1 VSPTVLLPTA
11 AGLLGNDKLGGMDDS
26 DPSAELSEL
35 LTALPPAAAVEL
47 ADGDQ
52 PDDAV
57 TEAAIVLGIGLDA
70 KAADR
75 LLVAAGR
82 VGAAAV
88 VLRAPIPAAITAR
101 ANTLAVPLF
110 GLPVAVG
117 WHQLHR
123 QLVRRLGSP
132 VPADSEL
139 AELAQTIATLT
150 GGLVSIEDST
160 SARVLAYSRSSDEV
174 DELRRL
180 SILGRSGPA
189 EYLALL
195 REWGIYDR
203 LASSEEVLEIA
214 EHPPSGVR
222 RRLAVGVFAGRRQL
236 GTIWVQQGAT
246 EFGPQ
251 AKQALLGAARLTAPY
266 LLGSTGDRD
275 VRSAGELR
283 AILAGRP
290 DRATSRLGR
299 VARRPCAVAV
309 FVLGD
314 RHRDPATAALHL
326 DELASI
332 VRVHALAFRRDA
344 LAEQLDGQLYLLIPN
359 LTEPAAALGMLGTAV
374 SAVRSHLDG
383 QARAVLGTLVGDV
396 AGAPDSRRAADLALA
411 VPSTEPVLGFDD
423 VRARLIAGSIDN
435 HLQTQ
440 LISHPE
446 LVDPRISALVA
457 EEPVHAHTLL
467 AYLDAGGDVVRVAGL
482 LGVHPTTVRHRLRR
496 AQDRLRVELVEPDE
510 RLATH
515 LLLRCSLRARL

>member
-1 VSPTVLLPTA
+1 
-11 AGLLGNDKLGGMDDS
+11 M
-26 DPSAELSEL
+26 
-35 LTALPPAAAVEL
+35 
-47 ADGDQ
+47 
-52 PDDAV
+52 
-57 TEAAIVLGIGLDA
+57 LGIGLDA
-70 KAADR
+70 EAADR
-75 LLVAAGR
+75 LLAGGR
-82 VGAAAV
+82 PGGRRGGGAARPDRTGRHRPGERRWRCRCSAC
-88 VLRAPIPAAITAR
+88 RPRSAGTSCTGSCCAGSARRCRPTASW
-101 ANTLAVPLF
+101 P
-110 GLPVAVG
+110 
-117 WHQLHR
+117 
-123 QLVRRLGSP
+123 S
-132 VPADSEL
+132 
-139 AELAQTIATLT
+139 LAQTIATLT

-275 VRSAGELR
+275 VRSAGGLR

-290 DRATSRLGR
+290 DRAASRLGR

-309 FVLGD
+309 FVLGH

-332 VRVHALAFRRDA
+332 VGVHALAFRRDA
-344 LAEQLDGQLYLLIPN
+344 LAEQLDGRLYLLIPN
-359 LTEPAAALGMLGTAV
+359 LAEPAAALGMLGTAV

-383 QARAVLGTLVGDV
+383 QARAVLGTLAGERGRRTRLAPRGRPGTRRTQHRTGAQLRRRASPADRRVDRQSPANTADQPSGAGRPADLGAGCRR
-396 AGAPDSRRAADLALA
+396 AGARPYAAGLPGGRRRC
-411 VPSTEPVLGFDD
+411 G
-423 VRARLIAGSIDN
+423 
-435 HLQTQ
+435 
-440 LISHPE
+440 
-446 LVDPRISALVA
+446 
-457 EEPVHAHTLL
+457 
-467 AYLDAGGDVVRVAGL
+467 AGGRSARGASDHRPAPVAPGP
-482 LGVHPTTVRHRLRR
+482 GPVAARSWSNRTNGSRHTCCCVAVCAR
-496 AQDRLRVELVEPDE
+496 ALKRDD
-510 RLATH
+510 
-515 LLLRCSLRARL
+515 SLHNPGGRDGP

>member
-1 VSPTVLLPTA
+1 
-11 AGLLGNDKLGGMDDS
+11 MDNS
-26 DPSAELSEL
+26 DPSVELSEL
-35 LTALPPAAAVEL
+35 LDALPPAAAVEL
-47 ADGDQ
+47 ADPGQ

-57 TEAAIVLGIGLDA
+57 SEAAIVLGIGLDVQA
-70 KAADR
+70 TDR
-75 LLVAAGR
+75 LLAAAAKL
-82 VGAAAV
+82 GAAAV
-88 VLRAPIPAAITAR
+88 VLRAPIAATVTAR
-101 ANTLAVPLF
+101 ANALAVPLF
-110 GLPVAVG
+110 GLPGSVG

-123 QLVRRLGSP
+123 QLLRRLGSP
-132 VPADSEL
+132 VLADSDL
-139 AELAQTIATLT
+139 ADLAQTIATLT

-160 SARVLAYSRSSDEV
+160 SSRVLAYSRSSDEV

-203 LASSEEVLEIA
+203 LASTEEVLEIA

-222 RRLAVGVFAGRRQL
+222 RRLAVGVFAGHRQL

-266 LLGSTGDRD
+266 LLGSTTGRD
-275 VRSAGELR
+275 VRSSGLREL
-283 AILAGRP
+283 LAGRP

-314 RHRDPATAALHL
+314 RHRDQAGAALQL

-332 VRVHALAFRRDA
+332 VTVHALAFRRDA
-344 LAEQLDGQLYLLIPN
+344 LAEQLDGRLYLLIPN
-359 LTEPAAALGMLGTAV
+359 LAEPAAALGMLGTAV
-374 SAVRSHLDG
+374 SAVRSHLDD
-383 QARAVLGTLVGDV
+383 QARAVLGAPAVDL
-396 AGAPDSRRAADLALA
+396 AGAPGSRRAADLALGVA
-411 VPSTEPVLGFDD
+411 STEPVLGFDQ
-423 VRARLIAGSIDN
+423 VRARLIAESIDN

-440 LISHPE
+440 LIDVPE
-446 LVDPRISALVA
+446 LSDPRVTALVA
-457 EEPVHAHTLL
+457 DEPVHARTLL
-467 AYLDAGGDVVRVAGL
+467 AYLDAGGDVVRVAGE

-496 AQDRLRVELVEPDE
+496 AQDRLGTELAEPDE

-515 LLLRCSLRARL
+515 LLLRCSLRARPKER

>member
-1 VSPTVLLPTA
+1 
-11 AGLLGNDKLGGMDDS
+11 MDNS
-26 DPSAELSEL
+26 DPSTELSEL
-35 LTALPPAAAVEL
+35 LAALPPAAAVEL
-47 ADGDQ
+47 ADPDQ

-57 TEAAIVLGIGLDA
+57 TESAIVLGVGLGPVA
-70 KAADR
+70 VDR
-75 LLVAAGR
+75 LLVAAGT

-88 VLRAPIPAAITAR
+88 VLRAPIEPAAAAR
-101 ANTLAVPLF
+101 AGELAVPLY
-110 GLPVAVG
+110 GLPGSVG
-117 WHQLHR
+117 WHELHR
-123 QLVRRLGSP
+123 QLLRRLGSP
-132 VPADSEL
+132 VLADSEL

-180 SILGRSGPA
+180 SILGRSGPP

-266 LLGSTGDRD
+266 LLGSTGGRD
-275 VRSAGELR
+275 TRPAGGLR
-283 AILAGRP
+283 EILAGRP
-290 DRATSRLGR
+290 DRAADRLGR
-299 VARRPCAVAV
+299 TARRPCAVAV

-314 RHRDPATAALHL
+314 RHRDPAAASLRL

-332 VRVHALAFRRDA
+332 VTVHALAFRRDA
-344 LAEQLDGQLYLLIPN
+344 LADLLDGRLYLLVPN
-359 LTEPAAALGMLGTAV
+359 LTEPAAALGMLAAAV
-374 SAVRSHLDG
+374 SAVRSHLDPR
-383 QARAVLGTLVGDV
+383 ARAVLGTLADEV

-423 VRARLIAGSIDN
+423 ARARLITDSIQN
-435 HLQTQ
+435 HLETQ
-440 LISHPE
+440 LINHPE
-446 LVDPRISALVA
+446 LLDPRIVALVRD
-457 EEPVHAHTLL
+457 EPVNARTLL
-467 AYLDAGGDVVRVAGL
+467 DYLDAGCDVVRVAGQ

-496 AQDRLRVELVEPDE
+496 AENRLRGRLSEPDE

-515 LLLRCSLRARL
+515 LQLRCSLRARPKER